1 MFLSMKHVGSQLPDQ
16 ESNTQ
21 PLALEDEILTSGLP
35 GKSLHRHFKL
45 FEITVKSCSVQKR
58 GLKSAE
64 HRKSKLSLPQKPD
77 LVRVIWTIISYL
89 HL

>member
-58 GLKSAE
+58 GL
-64 HRKSKLSLPQKPD
+64 SKKEGTSFHMETIGSSHIR
-77 LVRVIWTIISYL
+77 VRSCTKT
-89 HL
+89 